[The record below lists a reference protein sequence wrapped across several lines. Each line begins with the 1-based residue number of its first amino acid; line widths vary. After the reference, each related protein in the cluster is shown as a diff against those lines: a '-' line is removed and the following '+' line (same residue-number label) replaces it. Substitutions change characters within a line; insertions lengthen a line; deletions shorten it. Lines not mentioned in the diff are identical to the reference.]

1 MHAAQYRLAN
11 GLLVNLRQD
20 PGATQASALVHLS
33 AGSLHEPEAWPGLAH
48 LLEHVLFAG
57 SERFQGEERLMAWTP
72 ARGGRLNAT
81 TQAAST
87 AWFVEV
93 AAPDLPDATAR
104 LVDMLQR
111 PLLTTEA
118 IRQEAAAIDAEY
130 RMLAQHRE
138 TLSEAALSKAFAAPH
153 PLHRFHVGS
162 QTHFGQDLPALR
174 QALRAYHQ
182 QFFHTAR
189 LTLWLQGPQSL
200 AELRQLA
207 ATWGGEFQQAT
218 PQAGWSAA
226 DSTARLPPS
235 AWPPALVLR
244 PERQFR
250 LQLPGA
256 ERLQFSFL
264 IASPEPQ
271 TFSLLQELLGDT
283 ASHSLLAT
291 LRAHGLC
298 DEIDLLEPYR
308 SDAQAVISVV
318 FHLCDRADVKSEAVA
333 SVPAAVEALFGHWLK
348 LLSSLTAQQR
358 HHYAALSRRR
368 FARLS
373 SLDRLRAQAFGLPP
387 ATEEMLAQ
395 SDAWPDL
402 LRQLRPETMTR
413 LHISADAVAE
423 SVTVQG
429 FMLNLSAG
437 RAPEKSLVP
446 DTWAE
451 NAGLTFADSPLP
463 VPPSLPAERVPLSHF
478 PALCAPVL
486 LLNPINGGLS
496 AAQAA
501 LTDAVLQTISGAC
514 RHQGGELHFERRQG
528 SWLLRLSGSQALML
542 AALNEMNN
550 RLRAPAAA
558 DIALGERLAR
568 RAAQQQRG
576 DIAVRALLAA
586 LPLAI
591 THQRQAGSH
600 ADAFTPVSSGAD
612 RPAGTL
618 LLNEPAPLSAI
629 SLSAVGWEATLYGG
643 DKALYLALS
652 RLLSRFPGQFP
663 FHQPPGAS
671 QVPAELKAEAQ
682 EAARYLFP
690 TKSPDA
696 AVLLFCPLAE
706 HDAVCLAAWQLIAAF
721 AEPPFFQQLRM
732 EKQTGYVVSCRF
744 HQSAGAAGVLFALQ
758 SATFTAEQLFREIG
772 EFIAGMADVICQIT
786 TEALQ
791 EKARTLRL
799 VEGETLPENLDAV
812 LSAWQKQQLTLP
824 VLTQEMLN
832 SLTSARLR
840 RYYQQLA
847 EAPWRWI
854 RISNQ

>member
-11 GLLVNLRQD
+11 GLLVNLRQE

-33 AGSLHEPEAWPGLAH
+33 AGSLHEPDEWPGLAH

-57 SERFQGEERLMAWTP
+57 SERFQAEERLMAWTP

-118 IRQEAAAIDAEY
+118 IRQETAAIDAEY
-130 RMLAQHRE
+130 HMLAQHRE
-138 TLSEAALSKAFAAPH
+138 TLCEAALSQAFAAPH
-153 PLHRFHVGS
+153 PLHRFQVGS
-162 QTHFGQDLPALR
+162 QAHFGQDLPALR
-174 QALRAYHQ
+174 RALRAYHQ

-189 LTLWLQGPQSL
+189 LTLWLQGPQPL

-207 ATWGGEFQQAT
+207 ATWGGEFQQAI
-218 PQAGWSAA
+218 PQADLSAA
-226 DSTARLPPS
+226 DNTALLPSS

-244 PERQFR
+244 PERRFR

-271 TFSLLQELLGDT
+271 TFSLLQELLCDT

-298 DEIDLLEPYR
+298 DEIALLEPYR

-318 FHLCDRADVKSEAVA
+318 FHLCDSAGVKSEAVA

-348 LLSSLTAQQR
+348 LLSGLTAQQL

-387 ATEEMLAQ
+387 ATEERLAQ
-395 SDAWPDL
+395 SEAWPDL

-413 LHISADAVAE
+413 LHISADPVAE

-429 FMLNLSAG
+429 FMLSLSA
-437 RAPEKSLVP
+437 RCAPEKSLVP

-463 VPPSLPAERVPLSHF
+463 VPPTLPAERVPLSHF

-501 LTDAVLQTISGAC
+501 LAEAVLQTISGAC

-558 DIALGERLAR
+558 DIALGERLAQ

-600 ADAFTPVSSGAD
+600 ADAATSFSAD
-612 RPAGTL
+612 RPDSTL
-618 LLNEPAPLSAI
+618 LLNEQAPLSAI

-643 DKALYLALS
+643 DKALYQALS
-652 RLLSRFPGQFP
+652 RLLSRFPGEFSLP
-663 FHQPPGAS
+663 QPPGAS
-671 QVPAELKAEAQ
+671 RAPAEHKAEAQ

-690 TKSPDA
+690 TESPDA

-706 HDAVCLAAWQLIAAF
+706 HDALCLAAWQLIAAV
-721 AEPPFFQQLRM
+721 AEPRFFQQLRM

-744 HQSAGAAGVLFALQ
+744 HQSAGTAGMLFALQ
-758 SATFTAEQLFREIG
+758 SATFTAEQLYREIG
-772 EFIAGMADVICQIT
+772 EFIAGMGDIIRQVT

-791 EKARTLRL
+791 EKARTIRL
-799 VEGETLPENLDAV
+799 VEGEMLPENLDAA

-824 VLTQEMLN
+824 ALTQEMLN
-832 SLTSARLR
+832 SLTSAHLH

-847 EAPWRWI
+847 ETPCRWI
-854 RISNQ
+854 SISNQ